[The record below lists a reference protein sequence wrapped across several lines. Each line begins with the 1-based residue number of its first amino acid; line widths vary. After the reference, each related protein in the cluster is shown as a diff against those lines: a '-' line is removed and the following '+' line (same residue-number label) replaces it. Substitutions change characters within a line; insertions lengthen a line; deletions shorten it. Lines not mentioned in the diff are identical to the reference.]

1 MRGVAAI
8 FCSVALLAVAY
19 GGFNLWR
26 TAQQLNQV
34 SATLAGRSS
43 VRQPV
48 PADERERLGIE
59 SADVDVSQRGVFE
72 DAGFAEPL
80 ATEPEIAERY
90 AESSL
95 DEAYAELSLE
105 EAYPEPPVDEAYAE
119 AGFDE
124 AYAEPGLDADYAEG
138 EPEVEEIFDG
148 TDPTVALQALLS
160 DPDPEVRE
168 EAAALLEAYQSQ
180 SQGLAED
187 PQ

>member
-34 SATLAGRSS
+34 SATFAGRSS
-43 VRQPV
+43 VRQPI
-48 PADERERLGIE
+48 PADEREPLAVE
-59 SADVDVSQRGVFE
+59 SLLPADVDVQRGVFE
-72 DAGFAEPL
+72 DAGFAETL
-80 ATEPEIAERY
+80 ATEAETSERY

-95 DEAYAELSLE
+95 D

-119 AGFDE
+119 SGFDE
-124 AYAEPGLDADYAEG
+124 AYVEPELDADYAEG
-138 EPEVEEIFDG
+138 EPEVEEIFDDS
-148 TDPTVALQALLS
+148 DPTVALQALLS

-168 EAAALLEAYQSQ
+168 EAAALLEAYESQ